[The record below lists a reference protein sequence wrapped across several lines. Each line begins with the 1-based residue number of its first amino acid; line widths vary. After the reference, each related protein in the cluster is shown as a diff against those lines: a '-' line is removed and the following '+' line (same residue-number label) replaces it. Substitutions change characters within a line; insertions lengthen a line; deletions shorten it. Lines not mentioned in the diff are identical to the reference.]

1 MRRLLVSHG
10 VPVKALPILILV
22 MSIVEVSICPAQD
35 FSVRLINVRNGRP
48 FPNHTVTIQY
58 RKTVEQSLDFETL
71 TVKTNENGSAI
82 FHLPMPLPR
91 KVSVTTFDLYPCYD
105 LQPTDTQQ
113 LGELG
118 VASHCSKPSQGCR
131 CKFSKRASQIKARP
145 GEIVLLARPLTF
157 REKLSRHIWE

>member
-10 VPVKALPILILV
+10 VRVESLPIFILIMCIAQV
-22 MSIVEVSICPAQD
+22 PICPAQD

-48 FPNHTVTIQY
+48 FPNQTVTIQY
-58 RKTVEQSLDFETL
+58 RKTVEESLDFETL
-71 TVKTNENGSAI
+71 TVKTDENGSAI
-82 FHLPMPLPR
+82 FHLPVPMPR

-105 LQPTDTQQ
+105 LQPNDTQQ
-113 LGELG
+113 LRKLG

-131 CKFSKRASQIKARP
+131 CKFSKQASQIKARP
-145 GEIVLLARPLTF
+145 GEIVLLARPLTL